1 MKYIDEELNHIDVQE
16 SISVEM
22 LQRESV
28 LNIFPN
34 RISVEARGRA
44 TLLRKNL
51 FWPNVNISRELSES
65 GCRHRFWQSFAPA
78 GLQKRLSPQTVRN
91 TCYKTR
97 EIHMKKSKNTFCK
110 SACPHKLLP
119 RCQIPNNLSLDRL

>member
-65 GCRHRFWQSFAPA
+65 GSRHRFWQRVGASRFTKALVPTNCQKYM
-78 GLQKRLSPQTVRN
+78 LQNQRN
-91 TCYKTR
+91 TYEK
-97 EIHMKKSKNTFCK
+97 I
-110 SACPHKLLP
+110 
-119 RCQIPNNLSLDRL
+119 